1 MQAWLVASLLAA
13 CNVTLA
19 VMLARLLVLL
29 SSPQIFEKK
38 KERVLLVIY
47 LSLPPPLLPVTKL
60 NWTLYIWKDQ
70 NTHQLFSPGGS
81 LGEGLGGEMEVGRYT
96 GVLFSYYLSLEFFGS
111 QETGKFHFSKEVQR
125 PCVSV
130 FPCIWAFSNP
140 VWLILFQAISTNSRL
155 NWGSVTGFLNTSYT
169 KIHDISFHI
178 LYLYI

>member
-19 VMLARLLVLL
+19 VMLALLLVLL

-38 KERVLLVIY
+38 KERVLLAIY
-47 LSLPPPLLPVTKL
+47 LSLPPPLLTKL

-70 NTHQLFSPGGS
+70 NTHQLFSPGDS
-81 LGEGLGGEMEVGRYT
+81 LGEGLGGEIEVGRYT
-96 GVLFSYYLSLEFFGS
+96 GVLFSYYLSLDFFGS
-111 QETGKFHFSKEVQR
+111 QKTGKFHFSKEVQR
-125 PCVSV
+125 PCLSV

-140 VWLILFQAISTNSRL
+140 VWLILLQAISTNSRL
-155 NWGSVTGFLNTSYT
+155 NWGSVDRLSKYLAYS